1 MKETQFQIM
10 SAFSSGRGVS
20 CFRGLWVVFSSWA
33 CFVLGWGRFL
43 MGLVYLVFGEELI
56 STVIIFTFY
65 GFL

>member
-1 MKETQFQIM
+1 
-10 SAFSSGRGVS
+10 
-20 CFRGLWVVFSSWA
+20 
-33 CFVLGWGRFL
+33 